1 MMFYTTLFIKELTMN
16 QAIEFDVL
24 EMYYNETKDYDTIA
38 ERFDI
43 TTLDVAN
50 IINDDMEKQKWDAN
64 AATPH

>member
-50 IINDDMEKQKWDAN
+50 IINDDMEKQK
-64 AATPH
+64 